1 MASEQHGFCAPTPG
15 LPPSYADAMH
25 EPQAAADRL
34 DAKDSNMAPQPT
46 VVVQPGSTATT
57 TTTTVSSSTIV
68 PVFGDQPIRV
78 RCHQCLQRVVTTT
91 EKSLNSDAYICACIL
106 CFFTGLLCCWIPFVL
121 DSMYKTIHK
130 CPVCH
135 AYLGSFNN

>member
-1 MASEQHGFCAPTPG
+1 MASEQNGYCDPTLG

-25 EPQAAADRL
+25 ESQAAADRL
-34 DAKDSNMAPQPT
+34 DAKDRNMAPQPT
-46 VVVQPGSTATT
+46 VVVQPGSTVT

-68 PVFGDQPIRV
+68 PVFGDQPVEV
-78 RCHQCLQRVVTTT
+78 RCHQCLQTVVTTT
-91 EKSLNSDAYICACIL
+91 EKSPKGDAYICACFL
-106 CFFTGLLCCWIPFVL
+106 CISTVLLCCWIPFML